1 RLFPLLL
8 AGAMLAPCSTFA
20 QSMPLC
26 KSYTQTGNIRD
37 IAPSTENDNSVAFWL
52 GKKADTQNGRLQNPV
67 INQRVLTTG
76 PLQMSDIDTN
86 YVLGT
91 RLCSPSPVAGLMTT
105 TTNIQGLLK
114 TSNFPKLAD
123 TRSVAYWLN
132 SGAATMLSLG
142 WKDGAGDIASTTPE
156 ADVQAFIAQSAA
168 AGPEAI
174 EIGMSPYITP
184 NVPTTDYT
192 PTPEGQLI
200 SDAIF
205 YKPNSDTV
213 TLPGG
218 KQAKTLWALGYRPQ
232 IAFMDIG
239 FNATI
244 EAATATDNHSTT
256 YTALAETAVADV
268 QKSLPSIKQV
278 VPFMM
283 VGYNPGRHASSYDP
297 LVEFAQD
304 PYYANDR
311 AFYKSVGALS
321 IDDPPSMLMG
331 DINGG
336 QNVGAFRAPYLPD
349 AYLRF
354 SAGQVIWAK
363 QNNITVYWFSSPFQQ
378 NGSSPQYGYD
388 TIMRQNTMALAH
400 YLAAHSIGGMDA
412 LPNYWM
418 VGQYSNS
425 AVTNSV
431 GNEADPESISRVTL
445 DLLSAGMVDA
455 TNLTARAAGVMS
467 AQKGICPR
475 ITAFA
480 NGQTSTPTLAATQG
494 HATAPASSGRYGYGD
509 VVDGLRID
517 PDQGLQF
524 IDNVYKA
531 SSTAAPMK
539 VNGIDDSSG
548 NRGLMWA
555 NRNFEEMGDGYHFRT
570 WNAGINGFNPDGTP
584 RIDATQGNS
593 EVWVDYAG
601 GHFTFAFASKNVY
614 QAALDL
620 TLDSAKFTV
629 PV

>member
-1 RLFPLLL
+1 
-8 AGAMLAPCSTFA
+8 
-20 QSMPLC
+20 
-26 KSYTQTGNIRD
+26 
-37 IAPSTENDNSVAFWL
+37 
-52 GKKADTQNGRLQNPV
+52 
-67 INQRVLTTG
+67 
-76 PLQMSDIDTN
+76 
-86 YVLGT
+86 
-91 RLCSPSPVAGLMTT
+91 MTT

-268 QKSLPSIKQV
+268 QKSLPSVKQV

-349 AYLRF
+349 EYLRF

-363 QNNITVYWFSSPFQQ
+363 QNNITVYWFSTPFQQ
-378 NGSSPQYGYD
+378 DGSSPQYGYD

-400 YLAAHSIGGMDA
+400 YLAAHSIGG
-412 LPNYWM
+412 
-418 VGQYSNS
+418 V
-425 AVTNSV
+425 
-431 GNEADPESISRVTL
+431 
-445 DLLSAGMVDA
+445 
-455 TNLTARAAGVMS
+455 
-467 AQKGICPR
+467 
-475 ITAFA
+475 
-480 NGQTSTPTLAATQG
+480 
-494 HATAPASSGRYGYGD
+494 
-509 VVDGLRID
+509 
-517 PDQGLQF
+517 
-524 IDNVYKA
+524 
-531 SSTAAPMK
+531 
-539 VNGIDDSSG
+539 
-548 NRGLMWA
+548 
-555 NRNFEEMGDGYHFRT
+555 
-570 WNAGINGFNPDGTP
+570 
-584 RIDATQGNS
+584 
-593 EVWVDYAG
+593 
-601 GHFTFAFASKNVY
+601 
-614 QAALDL
+614 
-620 TLDSAKFTV
+620 
-629 PV
+629 